1 MMPAEEA
8 EDETT
13 EPEEEEIAI
22 KPVLVEEVT
31 RQMLL
36 HRQLQSLSRE
46 PRRT

>member
-1 MMPAEEA
+1 MTPAEEA

-13 EPEEEEIAI
+13 EAEEEETAI
-22 KPVLVEEVT
+22 KPVLVVEVT

-36 HRQLQSLSRE
+36 HRQLQGLSRE